1 MQALHASE
9 RKPEFASG
17 EKFRS
22 SGFLL
27 YVLVPF
33 PLFPFIVFFFSL
45 IFFLVFLPFTLYDP
59 ELTGQICSPV
69 PTVYLMYMHF

>member
-33 PLFPFIVFFFSL
+33 PLFPFIVFFSPSFPFW
-45 IFFLVFLPFTLYDP
+45 FFYLLLYMI
-59 ELTGQICSPV
+59 QN
-69 PTVYLMYMHF
+69 

>member
-9 RKPEFASG
+9 RKPEFVSG

-33 PLFPFIVFFFSL
+33 PLFPFIVLSSPT
-45 IFFLVFLPFTLYDP
+45 PF
-59 ELTGQICSPV
+59 
-69 PTVYLMYMHF
+69 